1 MGGDPAVRDRP
12 LLATHVDVARH
23 HQGSD
28 TGCERHS
35 VRQRCISRVCRPR
48 VSKEPVTRAGV
59 SLRHWRPEEG
69 PAWDRPLHL
78 EWTETHRGRRG
89 SRDTRPAPADA
100 LEVRTASQ
108 GKHWGAWP
116 SRGWAARR
124 CCPPALALCPSRRYH
139 AEAKPLA
146 SKHPP
151 AVGTAER
158 SPLEHTASC
167 PGLPRR
173 AAQLGS
179 PPPVTPTG
187 VGFRPC
193 GWQLPPASLPG

>member
-1 MGGDPAVRDRP
+1 MTWDTKRRPSRSRGAGGWGET
-12 LLATHVDVARH
+12 LLSETGPCWQPTWMWPVTIRGQTPDA
-23 HQGSD
+23 SD
-28 TGCERHS
+28 TQSANAASPESADLGCR
-35 VRQRCISRVCRPR
+35 
-48 VSKEPVTRAGV
+48 KEPVTRAGV

-89 SRDTRPAPADA
+89 SRDSRPAPADT

-108 GKHWGAWP
+108 GKHRGAWP

-124 CCPPALALCPSRRYH
+124 CCPPALALCPSRRHH

-151 AVGTAER
+151 AVGTAEY
-158 SPLEHTASC
+158 
-167 PGLPRR
+167 G
-173 AAQLGS
+173 
-179 PPPVTPTG
+179 
-187 VGFRPC
+187 RPESTR
-193 GWQLPPASLPG
+193 PPAQASPEGPRSWAALCL